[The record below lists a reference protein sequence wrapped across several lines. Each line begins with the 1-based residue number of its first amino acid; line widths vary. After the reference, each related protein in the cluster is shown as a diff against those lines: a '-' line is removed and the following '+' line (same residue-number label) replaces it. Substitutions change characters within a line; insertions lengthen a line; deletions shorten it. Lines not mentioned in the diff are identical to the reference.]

1 MLNFL
6 IRTGELAGAPGTG
19 TFLAGRRFLAHDV
32 RMEITRA
39 FLRKVIGLG
48 VLRALVDDDVHDL
61 RNDVARALNDNGIAD
76 ADVAAVSQRLA
87 VAADALDV
95 VFIVQGDIL
104 HDHSTH
110 ADGIEFADGRKRSGA
125 ADLKFDIV
133 ENGHGAFGRK
143 FVGDP
148 PARRARNETKPLL
161 PIDAVDLVDDAVDVV
176 IELGP
181 TFLDLAMKG
190 DELLGRVAEF
200 RKRIRLE
207 PARFEPLD
215 HPRLGV

>member
-19 TFLAGRRFLAHDV
+19 TFLAGRRFLTHDV

-48 VLRALVDDDVHDL
+48 VLWTLVDDDVHDL
-61 RNDVARALNDNGIAD
+61 RNDVARTLNDNGIAD
-76 ADVAAVSQRLA
+76 ADVAAVSQRFA

-110 ADGIEFADGRKRSGA
+110 ADGIEFADRRKRSGS
-125 ADLKFDIV
+125 ADLKFDIL
-133 ENGHGAFGRK
+133 EDGHRAFGGK
-143 FVGDP
+143 FVGDS
-148 PARRARNETKPLL
+148 PARSTRNETKPLL
-161 PIDAVDLVDDAVDVV
+161 PVDTVNLVDDAVDVV
-176 IELGP
+176 VEPGSA
-181 TFLDLAMKG
+181 FLDLAMEG
-190 DELLGRVAEF
+190 NEF
-200 RKRIRLE
+200 I
-207 PARFEPLD
+207 
-215 HPRLGV
+215 G

>member
-48 VLRALVDDDVHDL
+48 VLWTLVDDVV
-61 RNDVARALNDNGIAD
+61 RTLNDNGIAD
-76 ADVAAVSQRLA
+76 ADVAAVSQRFA

-110 ADGIEFADGRKRSGA
+110 ADGIEFADRRKRSGS
-125 ADLKFDIV
+125 ADLKFDIL
-133 ENGHGAFGRK
+133 EDGHRAFGGK
-143 FVGDP
+143 FVG
-148 PARRARNETKPLL
+148 
-161 PIDAVDLVDDAVDVV
+161 
-176 IELGP
+176 
-181 TFLDLAMKG
+181 
-190 DELLGRVAEF
+190 
-200 RKRIRLE
+200 
-207 PARFEPLD
+207 
-215 HPRLGV
+215 